1 MSRARQFPPAKGISK
16 EFLFNADTLGD
27 TSSSGPDDRK
37 QRGKK
42 PKGERVEAP
51 GFELQ
56 PPEKRDW
63 GKIGVYLSGA
73 IFSVGLI
80 YNYADLSSLVKSTAE
95 DVKDLKKKSDELLRS
110 SIEVSARMGVLE
122 RRDSALPPSSIGSAA
137 QKTGER

>member
-1 MSRARQFPPAKGISK
+1 MSRDRQLPPTKGISR

-27 TSSSGPDDRK
+27 TSSSGPEDKK

-51 GFELQ
+51 GLELQ
-56 PPEKRDW
+56 PAEKPDW
-63 GKIGVYLSGA
+63 GKFSFYLAGA

-80 YNYADLSSLVKSTAE
+80 SNYADLSSLVKSTAE

-110 SIEVSARMGVLE
+110 SIEVSARMGVME
-122 RRDSALPPSSIGSAA
+122 RRDSAPPPSSIGSAA

>member
-1 MSRARQFPPAKGISK
+1 MSRARQLPPAKGISR

-27 TSSSGPDDRK
+27 TSSSGPEEKK

-51 GFELQ
+51 GLELQ

-63 GKIGVYLSGA
+63 GKIGVYLTGA

-80 YNYADLSSLVKSTAE
+80 SNYSDLSSLVKSTAE
-95 DVKDLKKKSDELLRS
+95 DVKDLKK
-110 SIEVSARMGVLE
+110 
-122 RRDSALPPSSIGSAA
+122 
-137 QKTGER
+137 